1 MVPGLGLAPRQTG
14 SKPVGLLLADPGM
27 EVVPLVGVA
36 PTTSPFE
43 AGYSDSAELQRQKNV
58 LPVGFAP
65 TASLVRSQEC
75 RIYYTSGAKL
85 VRHVGNAPTS
95 PLWKRGSLLL

>member
-75 RIYYTSGAKL
+75 RIYYTEVVPVIQA
-85 VRHVGNAPTS
+85 
-95 PLWKRGSLLL
+95 RG